1 MNKGPT
7 KVGKMIMLFFVAIII
22 LPVFIGIAPFIML
35 KFFKGFV
42 DMGVFIMLML
52 VSLFLIIVFFI
63 IRVVVKKTKGAYDKL
78 SGKQDWRDNLTEQD
92 IRARKRAEDMLRK

>member
-35 KFFKGFV
+35 KFFQAVV
-42 DMGVFIMLML
+42 DMGVLGTLML
-52 VSLFLIIVFFI
+52 LSPFLIIGFFI
-63 IRVVVKKTKGAYDKL
+63 IRFVVKKTKGAYDKL

-92 IRARKRAEDMLRK
+92 IRARKRAEDMFRK

>member
-35 KFFKGFV
+35 KFFQADV
-42 DMGVFIMLML
+42 DMVVLGTLML
-52 VSLFLIIVFFI
+52 LSTFLIIGSFI
-63 IRVVVKKTKGAYDKL
+63 KSFVIKKKKRSYEKL
-78 SGKQDWRDNLTEQD
+78 LGKQDWRNNLTEQD
-92 IRARKRAEDMLRK
+92 IRAKKRAEDMFRK